1 VAGTGTRRGARTLAP
16 GVVRE
21 RLRLAHGVARERLLV
36 QGHER
41 DEHAEGAAKPRT
53 HTARRIHARAFKRRE
68 HAFASLCEAAD
79 GATGLAALARQY
91 SGAMVHLR
99 IVAPPG
105 KAESALEMLES
116 CPSVINV
123 IVLPGAARKPD
134 GDVILCDVAREDA
147 SVVIEDLRALD
158 IHREG
163 SIAVELVDTAVSH
176 AADVAVR
183 AAEGDPSDAVI
194 WEEVTERTSES
205 ASLSAGFVI
214 FMVLAAWIAAVG
226 IYLDS
231 PILVVGA
238 MVVGPEFGPIAGFCV
253 AAVQR
258 RPALAAR
265 SFAALAVGFPL
276 AIVAVLA
283 VSLVF
288 KATGITPESFSAE
301 DHSLAR
307 TIAAPDF
314 FAAFVAFSA
323 GVAGILSLTTAKSGA
338 LIGVLIS
345 VTTIPAAS
353 NVGVA
358 AAYADWSSFR
368 GSLEQLA
375 LNVAAL
381 LVAGTGTLLVQ
392 RAVYRRR
399 RAAHARRRTRGP
411 ARVERLEEETPRAT

>member
-1 VAGTGTRRGARTLAP
+1 
-16 GVVRE
+16 
-21 RLRLAHGVARERLLV
+21 
-36 QGHER
+36 
-41 DEHAEGAAKPRT
+41 
-53 HTARRIHARAFKRRE
+53 
-68 HAFASLCEAAD
+68 
-79 GATGLAALARQY
+79 
-91 SGAMVHLR
+91 MVHLR
-99 IVAPPG
+99 IVAPTD
-105 KAESALEMLES
+105 KADATLDVLES
-116 CPSVINV
+116 SPSVINV
-123 IVLPGAARKPD
+123 ILLRGAARKPY

-147 SVVIEDLRALD
+147 SVVVEDLQALD

-163 SIAVELVDTAVSH
+163 SIAIELVDTAVSH
-176 AADVAVR
+176 AAEVAVR
-183 AAEGDPSDAVI
+183 EAVGDPADAVI
-194 WEEVTERTSES
+194 WEEVTARTSES

-276 AIVAVLA
+276 AILA
-283 VSLVF
+283 VVAASIVF
-288 KATGITPESFSAE
+288 KATGITPERFTAE

-314 FAAFVAFSA
+314 FAAFVAFCA

-345 VTTIPAAS
+345 VTTIPAAA

-368 GSLEQLA
+368 GSLEQLG

-381 LVAGTGTLLVQ
+381 LVAGTATLLVQ
-392 RAVYRRR
+392 RAVYARR
-399 RAAHARRRTRGP
+399 RAAHARRRRAATAG
-411 ARVERLEEETPRAT
+411 AGRVEQLEKPRRRARAS